1 MRAHRTPSP
10 RAVLPVALLAV
21 GFAAGCATEQSRRD
35 AYDRSLA
42 HWQGAPVDALV
53 ASWGQPRFEQEVEG
67 GKLMTYVTDHVA
79 GYDNRPTV
87 SFGLGGWNWGGGST
101 SVGAG
106 VGVTTPVGSS
116 ASANGCTTHFL
127 VSHGKVESWT
137 FEGGG
142 CGASAL

>member
-1 MRAHRTPSP
+1 MRRRPLS
-10 RAVLPVALLAV
+10 LLAILLV
-21 GFAAGCATEQSRRD
+21 AGCATEQSRRD

-42 HWQGAPVDALV
+42 HWQGAPVESLV
-53 ASWGQPRFEQEVEG
+53 AAWGQPRFEQPAEG
-67 GKLMTYVTDHVA
+67 GKWMIYVHDQVG

-87 SFGLGGWNWGGGST
+87 SFGLGGWNWGGSNT

-106 VGVTTPVGSS
+106 VGVSTPVGSS
-116 ASANGCTTHFL
+116 ASANGCTTRFL
-127 VSHGKVESWT
+127 VHDGKVESWT